1 VAAVSMSRR
10 TIALI
15 LAVALAAL
23 ATVALISYVHGIERR
38 TEEQAT
44 PVTVF
49 VAKQD
54 IAPGVSG
61 DTAASQGL
69 ITQTI
74 APAKV
79 VPAGAITSL
88 QQVSGKIAAV
98 QIYKDEIIVGQRFVT
113 PGVSATHVLPIPP
126 GKQAVSVAVAGAP
139 AVGGFVQPGD
149 QVSLIVQTTNRSSNG
164 TVVTGGK
171 AGPIVKY
178 LMQNLDVIAVG
189 AQVVTTA
196 ATPANANAQ
205 QQAQQPAGIF
215 TFAVTPQQAEQLVFA
230 ALDTT
235 LYFTLL
241 PEKSPTAKTNGRTFA
256 NLFS

>member
-1 VAAVSMSRR
+1 MAAVSMSRR

-23 ATVALISYVHGIERR
+23 ATLALISYVRSVERKADA
-38 TEEQAT
+38 QAQ

-61 DTAASQGL
+61 DTASSQGL
-69 ITQTI
+69 ITQAV

-79 VPAGAITSL
+79 VPDGAITSL
-88 QQVSGKIAAV
+88 QQISGKIAAV
-98 QIYKDEIIVGQRFVT
+98 QIYKDEIIVGQRFVA

-126 GKQAVSVAVAGAP
+126 GKQAVSISIAGAP

-149 QVSLIVQTTNRSSNG
+149 QVSLVVQTTNRRNG
-164 TVVTGGK
+164 TAVTGSQ

-189 AQVVTTA
+189 TQVVTTA
-196 ATPANANAQ
+196 ATPANNAQ
-205 QQAQQPAGIF
+205 QPPAQNTGIF
-215 TFAVTPQQAEQLVFA
+215 TFAVTPTQAEQLIFA
-230 ALDTT
+230 TLNTT

-241 PEKSPTAKTNGRTFA
+241 PEKSPTVKTNGRTFA